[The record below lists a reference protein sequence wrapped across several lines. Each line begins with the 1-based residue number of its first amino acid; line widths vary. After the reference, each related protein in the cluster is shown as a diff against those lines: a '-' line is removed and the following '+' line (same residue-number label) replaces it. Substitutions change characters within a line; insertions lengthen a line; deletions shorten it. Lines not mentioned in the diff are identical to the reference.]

1 MKTEWDY
8 TDLAK
13 AYLERPDYADCALD
27 AMLKAAGLGVGAYA
41 CDVGA
46 GVAHLTRKLEDRG
59 LRVVAIE
66 PNDAMRSLG
75 SARTRAALWYE
86 GTGEDTRQPDATF
99 DLVTFGSSFNV
110 TDRARALAETA
121 RIARHRGWFACM
133 WNHRDLEDPLQKSIE
148 ETIASI
154 VPGYAYGTRRADQT
168 DVIVA
173 SGLFSEVKRIEG
185 NVVHRQT
192 RAQVVEAWRSHAT
205 LHRQAGRRFDD
216 VIDAISKLL
225 EQLADETVLV
235 PYTTRIWLAQLR
247 AG

>member
-66 PNDAMRSLG
+66 PNDAMRRLG
-75 SARTRAALWYE
+75 STRTRAALWCE
-86 GTGEDTRQPDATF
+86 GTGEETRQPDATF

-121 RIARHRGWFACM
+121 RIARQRGWFACM
-133 WNHRDLEDPLQKSIE
+133 WNH
-148 ETIASI
+148 
-154 VPGYAYGTRRADQT
+154 
-168 DVIVA
+168 
-173 SGLFSEVKRIEG
+173 
-185 NVVHRQT
+185 
-192 RAQVVEAWRSHAT
+192 
-205 LHRQAGRRFDD
+205 
-216 VIDAISKLL
+216 
-225 EQLADETVLV
+225 
-235 PYTTRIWLAQLR
+235 
-247 AG
+247 